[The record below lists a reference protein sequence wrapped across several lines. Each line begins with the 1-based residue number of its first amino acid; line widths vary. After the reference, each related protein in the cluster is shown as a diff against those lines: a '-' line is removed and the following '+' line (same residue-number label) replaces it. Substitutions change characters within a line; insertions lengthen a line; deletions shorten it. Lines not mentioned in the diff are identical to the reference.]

1 MNRVY
6 GMPRRFARSF
16 KASSS
21 DCGTRILICAAFGS
35 NSKRMGLKAEKSY
48 SDRSAVSTNLS
59 ASSSVSKRGKGFLL
73 PLIIFYFLPMH
84 VAGAD
89 APDEPMARFL
99 PDREYHEDVASGSV
113 PPDSIKTGFSV
124 LRIAIG
130 KNKGIAPQ
138 RVLDFRLLH
147 AVFAAFRPISPVP
160 VKSRNMAAAAAT

>member
-73 PLIIFYFLPMH
+73 PLIIFYLLPVH

-89 APDEPMARFL
+89 RPDESMARVL
-99 PDREYHEDVASGSV
+99 PDGKYYKDMAPLSV
-113 PPDSIKTGFSV
+113 LPDSIKAGF
-124 LRIAIG
+124 
-130 KNKGIAPQ
+130 
-138 RVLDFRLLH
+138 
-147 AVFAAFRPISPVP
+147 
-160 VKSRNMAAAAAT
+160 